1 MRLRLAV
8 PRRHTE
14 PAAQGFLK
22 MTFPTDFE
30 IARQAT
36 PRPIAEVAGDLG
48 LGTDTID
55 QYGSD
60 KAKLRREFLDTMEPR
75 ARLVIVTAIT
85 PTPAGEGKTTVTIGL
100 SQALRRLGQNV
111 VAAIREPSLGPV
123 FGIKGG
129 AAGGGYSQVLP
140 MEDINLHFTGDLHAI
155 TTANALLAAALDNH
169 LQQGN
174 ALGIDPRR
182 ITWKRCIDMND
193 RALRRI
199 VVGLGGPL
207 SGVPREDGFVI
218 TAASEVMATFCLA
231 TSMDDL
237 EERLG
242 GLIVGATYDGE
253 PVRARDLEVAG
264 AMTLLLKDAF
274 RPNMVQTI
282 EGGPVL
288 VHGGPFANIAH
299 GCNSLMATRAAM
311 SLGDI
316 VVTEAG
322 FGSDLGFEK
331 FCNIKCRLGGIQPSA
346 AVLVATIRALKLHG
360 GGPKDSL
367 AEENVPAVRDG
378 LANLGA
384 HIANVRQHGLP
395 PLVAINRFASDTDA
409 EVQAVLDY
417 CAEQGAAA
425 DVLEIHARGGAGGED
440 FAAKVVAALDSGEAD
455 FRHIYDAHW
464 NIQRKVETIATRV
477 YGADGVEWAPE
488 ALRSISF
495 LEANGLGDTPVCMAK
510 TPASLSDD
518 PTRLGRPTDFTISV
532 RDVTPSAG
540 AGFVVVHTGNVMTM
554 PGLPRT
560 PAANRM
566 RVLPDGGVEGLF

>member
-1 MRLRLAV
+1 
-8 PRRHTE
+8 
-14 PAAQGFLK
+14 

-30 IARQAT
+30 IAREAEL
-36 PRPIAEVAGDLG
+36 RPIADVAAEIG
-48 LGTDTID
+48 LGAEHLD
-55 QYGSD
+55 QYGTD
-60 KAKLRREFLDTMEPR
+60 KAKLRRSFLDTMEPK
-75 ARLVIVTAIT
+75 AKLVIVTAVT
-85 PTPAGEGKTTVTIGL
+85 PTAAGEGKTTVTVGL
-100 SQALRRLGQNV
+100 AQALRRIGQRV

-155 TTANALLAAALDNH
+155 TSANGLLAAAIDNH

-174 ALGIDPRR
+174 KLGIDPRR
-182 ITWKRCIDMND
+182 ITWKRCVDMND
-193 RALRRI
+193 RALRRL
-199 VVGLGGPL
+199 VVGLGGPM

-218 TAASEVMATFCLA
+218 TAASEIMATFCLSS
-231 TSMDDL
+231 SMEDL

-242 GLIVGATYDGE
+242 NLIVAATYEGQ
-253 PVRARDLEVAG
+253 PVRAADLDVAG
-264 AMTLLLKDAF
+264 ALTMLLKDAI
-274 RPNMVQTI
+274 RPNLVQTI

-288 VHGGPFANIAH
+288 IHGGPFANIAH

-311 SLGDI
+311 ALGDI

-331 FCNIKCRLGGIQPSA
+331 FCNIKCRLGGIAPQA

-360 GGPKDSL
+360 GASKDSL
-367 AEENVPAVRDG
+367 GEENVAAVRDG
-378 LANLGA
+378 LTNLDA
-384 HIANVRQHGLP
+384 HIANVQQHGLP

-409 EVQAVLDY
+409 EVQVVLDH
-417 CAEQGAAA
+417 CAAQDVAA
-425 DVLEIHARGGAGGED
+425 DTLEIHAKGGAGGEA
-440 FAAKVVAALDSGEAD
+440 FAQKVVAAVDSGKAK
-455 FRHIYDAHW
+455 FQHLYDANW
-464 NIQRKVETIATRV
+464 PIQRKVETIATQV
-477 YGADGVEWAPE
+477 YGADGVEWSPV
-488 ALRSISF
+488 ALKSIAF

-532 RDVTPSAG
+532 SDVTPSAG

-554 PGLPRT
+554 PGLPKV

>member
-1 MRLRLAV
+1 
-8 PRRHTE
+8 
-14 PAAQGFLK
+14 
-22 MTFPTDFE
+22 MTFPNDFE
-30 IARQAT
+30 IAREAT
-36 PRPIAEVAGDLG
+36 LRPISDVAAEIG
-48 LGTDTID
+48 LAPEHLD

-60 KAKLRREFLDTMEPR
+60 KAKLKRSFLDTMEPK
-75 ARLVIVTAIT
+75 AKLVIVTAVT
-85 PTPAGEGKTTVTIGL
+85 PTAAGEGKTTVTVGL
-100 SQALRRLGQNV
+100 AQALRRIGQNV

-140 MEDINLHFTGDLHAI
+140 MEDINLHFTGDMHAI
-155 TTANALLAAALDNH
+155 TAANGLLAAALDNH

-174 ALGIDPRR
+174 ALGIDPRK

-193 RALRRI
+193 RALRRL

-218 TAASEVMATFCLA
+218 TAASEVMATFCL
-231 TSMDDL
+231 SSSLEDL

-242 GLIVGATYDGE
+242 NLIVASTYDGA
-253 PVRARDLEVAG
+253 PVRARELEVAG
-264 AMTLLLKDAF
+264 AMTMLLKDAI
-274 RPNMVQTI
+274 RPNLVQTI

-288 VHGGPFANIAH
+288 IHGGPFANIAH

-311 SLGDI
+311 ALGDI

-331 FCNIKCRLGGIQPSA
+331 FCNIKCRLGGIAPQA

-360 GGPKDSL
+360 GCSKDAL
-367 AEENVPAVRDG
+367 GEENVAAVRDG
-378 LANLGA
+378 LANLDA
-384 HIANVRQHGLP
+384 HIGNVQEHGLP

-409 EVQAVLDY
+409 EVQVVLDH
-417 CAEQGAAA
+417 CEAQGVAA
-425 DVLEIHARGGAGGED
+425 DILEIHARGGAGGEA
-440 FAAKVVAALDSGEAD
+440 FAAKVVAAVESGEAD
-455 FRHIYDAHW
+455 FRHLYDHNW
-464 NIQRKVETIATRV
+464 PIQRKVETIATQV
-477 YGADGVEWAPE
+477 YGADGVEWSPA
-488 ALRSISF
+488 ALKSIAF

-518 PTRLGRPTDFTISV
+518 PTRLGRPAGFTISV
-532 RDVTPSAG
+532 SDVTPSAG

-554 PGLPRT
+554 PGLPRV

>member
-1 MRLRLAV
+1 
-8 PRRHTE
+8 
-14 PAAQGFLK
+14 
-22 MTFPTDFE
+22 MTFPNDFE
-30 IARQAT
+30 IAHKASL
-36 PRPIAEVAGDLG
+36 RPIADVAADVG
-48 LGTDTID
+48 LSADQID

-60 KAKLRREFLDTMEPR
+60 KAKLRRSFLDAMEPK
-75 ARLVIVTAIT
+75 AKLVIVTAVT
-85 PTPAGEGKTTVTIGL
+85 PTAAGEGKTTVTVGL
-100 SQALRRLGQNV
+100 AQALRCIGQRV

-129 AAGGGYSQVLP
+129 AAGGGYSQVVP

-155 TTANALLAAALDNH
+155 TSANALLAAALDNH
-169 LQQGN
+169 IHQGN
-174 ALGIDPRR
+174 DLGIDPRR
-182 ITWKRCIDMND
+182 ITWKRCVDMND
-193 RALRRI
+193 RALRRL

-242 GLIVGATYDGE
+242 NIIVATSYEGE
-253 PVRARDLEVAG
+253 PVRARQLEVAG
-264 AMTLLLKDAF
+264 AMTMLLKDAF
-274 RPNMVQTI
+274 RPNLVQTI

-288 VHGGPFANIAH
+288 IHGGPFANIAH

-311 SLGDI
+311 ALGDI

-331 FCNIKCRLGGIQPSA
+331 FCNIKCRLGGIEPQA

-360 GGPKDSL
+360 GAHKNTL
-367 AEENVPAVRDG
+367 TEENVPALRDG
-378 LANLGA
+378 LPNLDA
-384 HIANVRQHGLP
+384 HIANVQLHGLP

-409 EVQAVLDY
+409 EVQVILDH
-417 CAEQGAAA
+417 CEAQGVAA
-425 DVLEIHARGGAGGED
+425 DVLEIHAKGGAGGEA
-440 FAAKVVAALDSGEAD
+440 FAEKVVSAVNSGDSE
-455 FRHIYDAHW
+455 FRYLYDNNW
-464 NIQRKVETIATRV
+464 PIQRKVETIATQV
-477 YGADGVEWAPE
+477 YGADGVDWAPM
-488 ALRSISF
+488 AIKAIAF

-554 PGLPRT
+554 PGLPKV

>member
-1 MRLRLAV
+1 MS
-8 PRRHTE
+8 
-14 PAAQGFLK
+14 
-22 MTFPTDFE
+22 FPSDFE
-30 IARQAT
+30 IAREA
-36 PRPIAEVAGDLG
+36 PLRPIADVAAEVDLG
-48 LGTDTID
+48 VEHLD

-60 KAKLRREFLDTMEPR
+60 KAKLRNSFLDAVKPTSK
-75 ARLVIVTAIT
+75 LVIVTAVT
-85 PTPAGEGKTTVTIGL
+85 PTAAGEGKTTVTVGL
-100 SQALRRLGQNV
+100 SQALRRIGQRV

-129 AAGGGYSQVLP
+129 AAGGGHSQVLP

-155 TTANALLAAALDNH
+155 TSANGLLAAAIDNH

-174 ALGIDPRR
+174 SLGIDPRR

-193 RALRRI
+193 RALRRL

-231 TSMDDL
+231 TSLDDL

-242 GLIVGATYDGE
+242 NLIVGATYDGA
-253 PVRARDLEVAG
+253 PVRAKELEVAG
-264 AMTLLLKDAF
+264 AMTMLLKDAI

-288 VHGGPFANIAH
+288 IHGGPFANIAH

-331 FCNIKCRLGGIQPSA
+331 FCNIKCRLGGIAPDA

-360 GGPKDSL
+360 GASKDSL
-367 AEENVPAVRDG
+367 AEENVAAVEAG
-378 LANLGA
+378 LANLDA
-384 HIANVRQHGLP
+384 HIDNVLQHGLP
-395 PLVAINRFASDTDA
+395 PLVGINRFATDTDA
-409 EVQAVLDY
+409 EVDAVLQH
-417 CAEQGAAA
+417 CAGRGVAA
-425 DVLEIHARGGAGGED
+425 DVLEIHARGGAGGEA
-440 FAAKVVAALDSGEAD
+440 FAEKVVAALEAGEAN
-455 FRHIYDAHW
+455 FQHIYDAAW
-464 NIQRKVETIATRV
+464 PIQKKAETIATKV
-477 YGADGVEWAPE
+477 YGADGVEFSPA
-488 ALRSISF
+488 ALKSIAF
-495 LEANGLGDTPVCMAK
+495 LEANGLGETPVCMAK
-510 TPASLSDD
+510 TPASLTDN
-518 PTRLGRPTDFTISV
+518 PARLGRPSGFTISV
-532 RDVTPSAG
+532 GDVTPSAG

-554 PGLPRT
+554 PGLPRV